1 MNNIWEPHEAF
12 LKMFYVIFF
21 LIMHDQLLYNN
32 KHLLHDGWG
41 NIKIYFAKKYY
52 LSRGL
57 RLRIIFVYIVSSYHF
72 HTIAVKTPEFSRPI
86 RWCLYRIIIF
96 RHNVIYSG
104 SFPLFYLE
112 FNKHVFLSIWLIK
125 TNKTNVLLCI
135 ISLITWPVRDV
146 T

>member
-1 MNNIWEPHEAF
+1 
-12 LKMFYVIFF
+12 MFYVIFF
-21 LIMHDQLLYNN
+21 YLCMLNCFTI
-32 KHLLHDGWG
+32 
-41 NIKIYFAKKYY
+41 IRIYCMIVGECKDLFCKEKV

-57 RLRIIFVYIVSSYHF
+57 RLQIIFVYIVSSYRLF

-86 RWCLYRIIIF
+86 RWCLYRIIIY

-104 SFPLFYLE
+104 NVPLFYLE
-112 FNKHVFLSIWLIK
+112 FNIHVFLSIWLIK
-125 TNKTNVLLCI
+125 ANKTNVLLCI